1 MTSPRVDPSDDP
13 DRPRLSA
20 LAQKW
25 WAAAWPNPS
34 QVFGRDPI
42 VIRIGPAGPTAA
54 GGTETGGVELAPGVE
69 VLAGPPLPPS
79 FEPPAPFHVGWTEL
93 LLASALAL
101 VVLAAVGWGW
111 VRSVLDVSGLAA
123 FGLAP
128 AFGVAAIVLV
138 GTAASRLGLS
148 LGSGGGWLIVLAAA
162 ASGWIV
168 LALGGTV
175 SRRRSATRAQGSPV
189 G

>member
-1 MTSPRVDPSDDP
+1 M
-13 DRPRLSA
+13 
-20 LAQKW
+20 
-25 WAAAWPNPS
+25 
-34 QVFGRDPI
+34 
-42 VIRIGPAGPTAA
+42 
-54 GGTETGGVELAPGVE
+54 
-69 VLAGPPLPPS
+69 LAGPPRPSS
-79 FEPPAPFHVGWTEL
+79 FEPPPPFRVGWMEL

-101 VVLAAVGWGW
+101 VVLAAVGGGW
-111 VRSVLDVSGLAA
+111 VRSVLDVSRMTT

-148 LGSGGGWLIVLAAA
+148 FGSGGGWLIALATA

-168 LALGGTV
+168 LALGRTV
-175 SRRRSATRAQGSPV
+175 SRRRSATRARGSLV